1 MKKGIL
7 GLTVAIMVFGLSTI
21 SSLAA
26 TGTVTAGT
34 AKIRE
39 KASTDSSVVA
49 STSKGVKIDI
59 VGAEKDSSGTV
70 WYKVPVSG
78 GSYGYVRS
86 DLVETSDKIDVTDNS
101 SSSSTSTSTS
111 TSTSKPEATV
121 PTAIGEQAATVKCSS
136 NVKVRAG
143 ASTQHDVVTSLPNGT
158 AITLIGEANDTAGN
172 KWYQLRCEYNGK
184 TIEGYIRSDLI
195 AIGANTSNDGSENTD
210 NTGDGT
216 ENTDG
221 TENPDAENPDTEN
234 PDAENTDA
242 SQEGDSTEEAPAE
255 ETEPE
260 HNDYEVVYMA
270 DTENPDTGKYYLY
283 NNIDGTMADV
293 EVLFS
298 TVATANENVAKL
310 EAESSQK
317 NIIIIILAVVIVLLF
332 IGVTILI
339 IKLKGAYE
347 YDYGDEDEE
356 DEEEFEEPAPRRR
369 RREALEEDT
378 NHPRRPERSQRP
390 LEERDEGRPVRRERV
405 REEGAEREGRP
416 SRNGNPERQGQP
428 SRRPA
433 ENNEGTVK
441 KAPRKAQNFLA
452 DDDEFEFEFLNMDD
466 KDL

>member
-49 STSKGVKIDI
+49 STSKGAKIDI

-86 DLVETSDKIDVTDNS
+86 DLVETSDTISVTDNS

-111 TSTSKPEATV
+111 TSASKPEATV

-136 NVKVRAG
+136 NVKVRTG
-143 ASTQHDVVTSLPNGT
+143 ASTQHDVVTSLPDGT
-158 AITLIGEANDTAGN
+158 AITLIGEANDAAGN
-172 KWYQLRCEYNGK
+172 KWYQLKCEYNGK

-195 AIGANTSNDGSENTD
+195 AIGSNTSSADGTDNTDAASSDGSETA
-210 NTGDGT
+210 DGS
-216 ENTDG
+216 EVTDG
-221 TENPDAENPDTEN
+221 SEADG
-234 PDAENTDA
+234 TDA
-242 SQEGDSTEEAPAE
+242 SQEGDGSEEAPAE
-255 ETEPE
+255 EPEPE
-260 HNDYEVVYMA
+260 HNDYEVVYMT

-298 TVATANENVAKL
+298 TVTTANENVAKL

-317 NIIIIILAVVIVLLF
+317 NIIIIILAVVVVLLF

-347 YDYGDEDEE
+347 YDYEDEEEEDEE

-369 RREALEEDT
+369 RRDPQEDEVQER
-378 NHPRRPERSQRP
+378 PRRQERAGRTP
-390 LEERDEGRPVRRERV
+390 REEEERPVRRERG
-405 REEGAEREGRP
+405 REEAPEREGRP
-416 SRNGNPERQGQP
+416 ARNGSSERQGQP
-428 SRRPA
+428 VRRPS

>member
-7 GLTVAIMVFGLSTI
+7 GFTVAIMVFGLSTI

-49 STSKGVKIDI
+49 STSKGAKIDI

-86 DLVETSDKIDVTDNS
+86 DLVETSDTISVTDNS
-101 SSSSTSTSTS
+101 QTAAASTTSE
-111 TSTSKPEATV
+111 STSKPEATV

-143 ASTQHDVVTSLPNGT
+143 ASTQHDVVTSLPDGT

-184 TIEGYIRSDLI
+184 NIEGYIRSDLI
-195 AIGANTSNDGSENTD
+195 AIGSNTSTDGTENTD
-210 NTGDGT
+210 STGDGT

-221 TENPDAENPDTEN
+221 TENPDAENPD
-234 PDAENTDA
+234 A
-242 SQEGDSTEEAPAE
+242 SQEVGDTEETPEEEPA
-255 ETEPE
+255 PE
-260 HNDYEVVYMA
+260 HNDYEVVYMT

-298 TVATANENVAKL
+298 TVTTANENVAKL
-310 EAESSQK
+310 ETESSQK

-347 YDYGDEDEE
+347 YDYEDEDE
-356 DEEEFEEPAPRRR
+356 EEEFEEPAPRRR

-378 NHPRRPERSQRP
+378 DRPRRPERSQRP
-390 LEERDEGRPVRRERV
+390 LEEQNEGHPVRRERV
-405 REEGAEREGRP
+405 REEAPEKEGRP
-416 SRNGNPERQGQP
+416 ARNGNPERQGQP
-428 SRRPA
+428 VRRPA

>member
-7 GLTVAIMVFGLSTI
+7 GFVVAIMVFGLFAI
-21 SSLAA
+21 PSLAA

-39 KASTDSSVVA
+39 KAGTDSSVVA
-49 STSKGVKIDI
+49 STSKGAKIDI

-86 DLVETSDKIDVTDNS
+86 DLVETSDTISVTES
-101 SSSSTSTSTS
+101 TSSSSTSTSAS
-111 TSTSKPEATV
+111 TSASKPEATV

-158 AITLIGEANDTAGN
+158 AITLIGEANDAAGN

-195 AIGANTSNDGSENTD
+195 AIGSNASSVDETDNADTTSADGSETV
-210 NTGDGT
+210 DGT
-216 ENTDG
+216 EMTDG
-221 TENPDAENPDTEN
+221 AETENP
-234 PDAENTDA
+234 DA
-242 SQEGDSTEEAPAE
+242 SQEGDGSEETPAE
-255 ETEPE
+255 EPESE

-293 EVLFS
+293 EALFS
-298 TVATANENVAKL
+298 TVTTANENVAKL

-317 NIIIIILAVVIVLLF
+317 NVIIIILAVVIVLLF

-347 YDYGDEDEE
+347 YDYE
-356 DEEEFEEPAPRRR
+356 DEEEVQERPRRQER
-369 RREALEEDT
+369 MGKTPREEEG
-378 NHPRRPERSQRP
+378 HH
-390 LEERDEGRPVRRERV
+390 VRRERG
-405 REEGAEREGRP
+405 REEASEREGRP

-428 SRRPA
+428 SRRSA